1 MACGVSTVARL
12 ALFAVLASGACR
24 KSESDTG
31 LPLDSAAMPSGTGE
45 PDASGAISDAAVGV
59 DLPDDA
65 TLAQA
70 GTWKPSS
77 GDFGAV
83 PVGQE
88 SPPQTFRFTNDGE
101 QPAGPLATRL
111 GGPDGPSFLVA
122 EDLCAGASLPAAGT
136 CAVTLR
142 FKPLAAGELAAS
154 LTVTAPA
161 RGSAILVVGGTGV
174 TP

>member
-31 LPLDSAAMPSGTGE
+31 LPLDSAAMPSG
-45 PDASGAISDAAVGV
+45 VG
-59 DLPDDA
+59 D
-65 TLAQA
+65 TLAPA
-70 GTWKPSS
+70 GTWKPPS

-83 PVGQE
+83 TVGQE

-101 QPAGPLATRL
+101 QAAGPLATRL
-111 GGPDGPSFLVA
+111 GGPDGPSFLLA

-154 LTVTAPA
+154 LTLTAPA